1 MLLLPPHLPAKSLT
15 SPESKHAGLTEDKHA
30 NAEKLMLKL
39 TDVKRMCGSQP
50 DEWDMGDWRLE
61 FVEVS
66 HHPHYIMICPL
77 PLLTD
82 TRFLSRSSNSATRNS
97 LSSFTRGESRSGG
110 PLLRM
115 DEWNP

>member
-66 HHPHYIMICPL
+66 QLWVEHTHALWLILFLL
-77 PLLTD
+77 PGL
-82 TRFLSRSSNSATRNS
+82 
-97 LSSFTRGESRSGG
+97 
-110 PLLRM
+110 
-115 DEWNP
+115 